1 MRNTMGCLMLAAAG
15 FSSFMLMAA
24 RADEQLDR
32 GRYLVN
38 SVVAC
43 GNCHTPKSTDG
54 KPTGPELSG
63 GEPINSPVFSAFP
76 ANITPDMETGIGKW
90 TDAQIIDAIRNGRR
104 PDGTIIGPPMAIAF
118 YREMSDTDVKAIV
131 AYLRQVKPVSHKV
144 AKSTYKIPLPPS
156 YGPEVKSV
164 PDTPRTDKVA
174 YGHYLANGLGHCMDC
189 HTPLVRG
196 RNDMSRVGAG
206 GNTFGAPGGNGVL
219 TSPNLT
225 PANKNGVAGWTDA
238 QVKTAITKGVRPD
251 GGAIVPLMAFA
262 WYKDISPDDQDAL
275 VAYIRSL
282 KPVE

>member
-1 MRNTMGCLMLAAAG
+1 MLAAAG
-15 FSSFMLMAA
+15 FSSFMVLAA
-24 RADEQLDR
+24 RADAQLDR
-32 GRYLVN
+32 GNYLVN

-43 GNCHTPKSTDG
+43 GNCHTPKGPDG
-54 KPTGPELSG
+54 RPNGPELSG
-63 GEPINSPVFSAFP
+63 GGTMNSPVFSANP
-76 ANITPDMETGIGKW
+76 ANLTPDMETGLGKW

-131 AYLRQVKPVSHKV
+131 AYLRQVKPVSHKI

-164 PDTPRTDKVA
+164 PDTPRSDKVA

-206 GNTFGAPGGNGVL
+206 GNKFGAPAGGVL

-225 PANKNGVAGWTDA
+225 PANKDGVAGWTDDG
-238 QVKTAITKGVRPD
+238 VKKAITQGLRPD
-251 GGAIVPLMAFA
+251 GGAIVPLMAFS
-262 WYKDISPDDQDAL
+262 WYKNISADDQDAL
-275 VAYIRSL
+275 IAYIRSL
-282 KPVE
+282 KPAE